1 MKEGRGGRSG
11 WEGERVTGRIKE
23 SSESRGR
30 RPWRRRRTMPF
41 WVAIWQEANEKVRA
55 TLVSLGCQP
64 NPTDHLP
71 GPLRDYFYACV
82 SGNRS
87 DPGDRPTPRDKIKGT
102 RDKISRNAALSYRPS
117 TVRSVPL
124 TRPNFA
130 PSFLPS
136 RRSNIEKNHRSKIL
150 TGILFRFDRKV
161 SLSNTREGIIALLL
175 LSFDRKKI
183 WKYR

>member
-1 MKEGRGGRSG
+1 M
-11 WEGERVTGRIKE
+11 
-23 SSESRGR
+23 
-30 RPWRRRRTMPF
+30 
-41 WVAIWQEANEKVRA
+41 
-55 TLVSLGCQP
+55 SLGCQP

-161 SLSNTREGIIALLL
+161 SLSNIENTREGIIALLL
-175 LSFDRKKI
+175 LSFDRKKVGRFNRGI
-183 WKYR
+183 ISFRKIVYSFEEYSSLYTRLHRRMALKIKKINQRIKS